1 MAAPTPKTQQRQIG
15 KQGFI
20 MWNAVWANGDNMTD
34 VAVIDLSAA
43 SEGHTNNLAI
53 LKVEW
58 LCTAGIEFTLEFD
71 DDGGSD
77 DEFILTSTLG
87 SVTWGKACFTE
98 YGCDGAHYLGSGGT
112 GDLVI
117 TTTSAASADEVTLM
131 IYYRVD

>member
-1 MAAPTPKTQQRQIG
+1 
-15 KQGFI
+15 

-117 TTTSAASADEVTLM
+117 TSTSAA
-131 IYYRVD
+131 

>member
-1 MAAPTPKTQQRQIG
+1 MAAPTPSTYQRQIG
-15 KQGFI
+15 KQGYI
-20 MWNAVWANGDNMTD
+20 MWNALWATTDNMTD

-43 SEGHTNNLAI
+43 GEGHTNNLAI

-71 DDGGSD
+71 DDSS
-77 DEFILTSTLG
+77 DEFLLTSTLG
-87 SVTWGKACFTE
+87 STAWGKACFTE
-98 YGCDGAHYLGSGGT
+98 YGCDGAHYTGSGGT

-117 TTTSAASADEVTLM
+117 STTSAASTDEITLM